1 MDARGNGVK
10 LRLKN
15 AGVKLLENGNHVE
28 SAQSSK
34 KSSNKSQKERFFI
47 ILFLIE
53 ELDSRNEIRS

>member
-34 KSSNKSQKERFFI
+34 KSSNKSQKERF
-47 ILFLIE
+47 LFYY
-53 ELDSRNEIRS
+53 S